1 MATHTITAFF
11 DSRAHADEALV
22 TLKQS
27 GIAAADITLLP
38 PVAETGT
45 YDRVDEK
52 GKGFWAS
59 LEDLFGGTEDQA
71 TYAEGLRRGG
81 TMVSVRASDP
91 DVDRVIDI
99 LEQHGSVDL
108 DERETLWRS
117 EGWSAETPLVQ
128 DRATTS
134 GLTGVM
140 GLGAAAVGTAS
151 PAVTAYDERRD
162 ASLTTAVVEPG
173 LISTPVQTV
182 AETRV
187 SGLAPSIV
195 AGQLRADSDDLI
207 QVVEERLDVGKRAVS
222 RGKVRIHTSV
232 VERAVTE
239 NITLHSETL
248 TVDRHAVN
256 RPVALGAL
264 DVDPFKERVIE
275 MEEID
280 EEAVVAK
287 SARVVEEINLRK
299 DAADRVETIRDTVR
313 STKVDIEDGRS
324 VTATGSLASGTVAY
338 EGLIR
343 DDMDVVGSDG
353 GHVGTVDHLD
363 GSKIKLKKNDSVS
376 GGQHHFVPM
385 DWIKSVEGKVML
397 QIPAAEAMNRWSDVA

>member
-11 DSRAHADEALV
+11 DHQSHADQAV
-22 TLKQS
+22 VMLKQA

-38 PVAETGT
+38 PATESGT
-45 YDRVDEK
+45 YDSVDEK

-59 LEDLFGGTEDQA
+59 LEDLFGGTEDHA

-81 TMVSVRASDP
+81 TMVSVRASDA
-91 DVDRVIDI
+91 DVDRAIAI

-108 DERETLWRS
+108 DERETQWRS
-117 EGWSAETPLVQ
+117 EGWTAETPLMQ

-134 GLTGVM
+134 GLSGVM
-140 GLGAAAVGTAS
+140 GLGAAASGMATAGAVS
-151 PAVTAYDERRD
+151 PAVTAYDDRRD
-162 ASLTTAVVEPG
+162 ATLTSAVVEPG
-173 LISTPVQTV
+173 LVSTPVETV
-182 AETRV
+182 AETRTSTLTPAAV
-187 SGLAPSIV
+187 AAPVRSG
-195 AGQLRADSDDLI
+195 ADDMVQI
-207 QVVEERLDVGKRAVS
+207 VEERLDVGKRAVS

-232 VERAVTE
+232 VEKAVSE
-239 NITLHSETL
+239 NISLHSETL
-248 TVDRHAVN
+248 SVDRHAVD
-256 RPVALGAL
+256 RPVELSSL
-264 DVDPFKERVIE
+264 DLDPFKERVIE

-287 SARVVEEINLRK
+287 SARVVEEIGLRK

-313 STKVDIEDGRS
+313 STKVDIEDGR
-324 VTATGSLASGTVAY
+324 TLAATGLTAY
-338 EGLIR
+338 ENLIR

-363 GSKIKLKKNDSVS
+363 GSKIKLKKNDTLS

>member
-11 DSRAHADEALV
+11 DSRAHADQAV
-22 TLKQS
+22 VMLKQA
-27 GIAAADITLLP
+27 GISAADITLLP
-38 PVAETGT
+38 PANETGT
-45 YDRVDEK
+45 YDTVDEK

-59 LEDLFGGTEDQA
+59 LEDLFGGTEDHA

-81 TMVSVRASDP
+81 TMVSVRASDT
-91 DVDRVIDI
+91 DVDSTIAI

-108 DERETLWRS
+108 DERETQWRS
-117 EGWSAETPLVQ
+117 EGWSAETPLMQ

-134 GLTGVM
+134 GLSVVM
-140 GLGAAAVGTAS
+140 GLGAATTGFATTGA
-151 PAVTAYDERRD
+151 A
-162 ASLTTAVVEPG
+162 TAVSSYEDRLDATLSSDVIEPG
-173 LISTPVQTV
+173 LVSTPVQAI
-182 AETRV
+182 AETKV
-187 SGLAPSIV
+187 STLTPTSVAAPMRSG
-195 AGQLRADSDDLI
+195 ADDLI

-232 VERAVTE
+232 VEKAVSE
-239 NITLHSETL
+239 NISLHSETL
-248 TVDRHAVN
+248 SVDRHAVD
-256 RPVALGAL
+256 RPVELSSLGL
-264 DVDPFKERVIE
+264 DPFKERVIE

-287 SARVVEEINLRK
+287 SARVVEEIGLRK

-313 STKVDIEDGRS
+313 STKVDIDDGRT
-324 VTATGSLASGTVAY
+324 VTATGLTAY
-338 EGLIR
+338 ETLIR
-343 DDMDVVGSDG
+343 DDMAVVGSDG

-363 GSKIKLKKNDSVS
+363 GSKIKLKKNDTVS

>member
-11 DSRAHADEALV
+11 DTRVHADEAV
-22 TLKQS
+22 VMLKQA
-27 GIAAADITLLP
+27 GIPAADITLLP
-38 PVAETGT
+38 PVNESGT
-45 YDRVDEK
+45 YDTVDEK

-59 LEDLFGGTEDQA
+59 LEELFGGTEDHA

-81 TMVSVRASDP
+81 TMVSVRASDS
-91 DVDRVIDI
+91 DVDRTIDI

-108 DERETLWRS
+108 DERETQWRS
-117 EGWSAETPLVQ
+117 EGWTTATPLIE
-128 DRATTS
+128 DRAATS
-134 GLTGVM
+134 GVSGPM
-140 GLGAAAVGTAS
+140 GLGAATTGIGGA
-151 PAVTAYDERRD
+151 AYDERRD
-162 ASLTTAVVEPG
+162 ATLTSAVIEPG
-173 LISTPVQTV
+173 LISAPVETV
-182 AETRV
+182 AETRMSSLTPTAAATEV
-187 SGLAPSIV
+187 RGGTDEV
-195 AGQLRADSDDLI
+195 I

-232 VERAVTE
+232 VERAVSE

-248 TVDRHAVN
+248 TVDRHAVD

-264 DVDPFKERVIE
+264 GIDPFKERVIE

-299 DAADRVETIRDTVR
+299 EAADRVETISDTVR
-313 STKVDIEDGRS
+313 STKVDIDDGRS
-324 VTATGSLASGTVAY
+324 LTTPRVAGY
-338 EGLIR
+338 ETLIQ

-363 GSKIKLKKNDSVS
+363 GSKIKLKKNDSLS

-397 QIPAAEAMNRWSDVA
+397 QIPAQEAMNRWSDVA

>member
-11 DSRAHADEALV
+11 DSRTHADQAV
-22 TLKQS
+22 VMLKQA
-27 GIAAADITLLP
+27 GIPAADITLLP
-38 PVAETGT
+38 PVNESGT
-45 YDRVDEK
+45 YDSVDEK

-59 LEDLFGGTEDQA
+59 LEDLFGGTEDHA
-71 TYAEGLRRGG
+71 SYAEGLRRGG

-91 DVDRVIDI
+91 DVDRTIDI

-108 DERETLWRS
+108 DERETQWRS
-117 EGWSAETPLVQ
+117 EGWTAETPLIE

-134 GLTGVM
+134 GLSGIT
-140 GLGAAAVGTAS
+140 GLGAAAVGATS
-151 PAVTAYDERRD
+151 PALASYDERRD
-162 ASLTTAVVEPG
+162 VTLTSAVVEPG
-173 LISTPVQTV
+173 LISAPVVTV
-182 AETRV
+182 ADTKV
-187 SGLAPSIV
+187 SSLAPSTVSGEIRT
-195 AGQLRADSDDLI
+195 GGDELI
-207 QVVEERLDVGKRAVS
+207 QIVEERLDVGKRAVS
-222 RGKVRIHTSV
+222 RGKVRISSRV

-248 TVDRHAVN
+248 TVDRHAVD

-264 DVDPFKERVIE
+264 GIDPFKERVIE

-299 DAADRVETIRDTVR
+299 DAADRVETIHDTVR
-313 STKVDIEDGRS
+313 STKVDVEDGRS
-324 VTATGSLASGTVAY
+324 VTASGLKTTGLVAY
-338 EGLIR
+338 EGLIE
-343 DDMDVVGSDG
+343 DNMDVVGSDG
-353 GHVGTVDHLD
+353 GHIGTVDHLD

>member
-11 DSRAHADEALV
+11 DSRAHADQAVLM
-22 TLKQS
+22 LKQA

-38 PVAETGT
+38 PANETGP

-59 LEDLFGGTEDQA
+59 LEDLFGGTEDHA

-81 TMVSVRASDP
+81 TMVSVRASDT
-91 DVDRVIDI
+91 DVDSTIAI
-99 LEQHGSVDL
+99 LEEHGSVDL

-117 EGWSAETPLVQ
+117 EGWTTETPLMQ
-128 DRATTS
+128 DSATTS
-134 GLTGVM
+134 GLSGVM
-140 GLGAAAVGTAS
+140 GLGAATTGIAS
-151 PAVTAYDERRD
+151 PAVTSYDDRRD
-162 ASLTTAVVEPG
+162 TTLTSTVVEPG
-173 LISTPVQTV
+173 LISTPVETV
-182 AETRV
+182 AETRMSTFTPAAAAAPIR
-187 SGLAPSIV
+187 SG
-195 AGQLRADSDDLI
+195 ADDVI

-232 VERAVTE
+232 VERAVSE
-239 NITLHSETL
+239 NISLHSETL
-248 TVDRHAVN
+248 SVDRHAVD
-256 RPVALGAL
+256 RPVELGAL
-264 DVDPFKERVIE
+264 GLDPFKERVIE

-287 SARVVEEINLRK
+287 SARVVEEIALRK
-299 DAADRVETIRDTVR
+299 DAADRIETIRDTVR
-313 STKVDIEDGRS
+313 STKVDIDDGRTVIGTG
-324 VTATGSLASGTVAY
+324 VTAY
-338 EGLIR
+338 ETLIR

-363 GSKIKLKKNDSVS
+363 GSKIKLKKNDTLS

-397 QIPAAEAMNRWSDVA
+397 QMPAAEAMNRWSDVA